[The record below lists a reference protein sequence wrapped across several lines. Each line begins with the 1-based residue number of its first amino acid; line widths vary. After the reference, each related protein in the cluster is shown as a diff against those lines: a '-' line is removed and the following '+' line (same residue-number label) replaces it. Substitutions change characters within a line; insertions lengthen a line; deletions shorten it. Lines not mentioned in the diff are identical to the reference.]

1 MNQPILV
8 ILHQEHSTPGRVG
21 QSLLR
26 RGFSLD
32 MRRPALGEPL
42 PDTLEQ
48 HAGVVVF
55 GGPMSANDSDD
66 YVRREI
72 EWSSVPLTEK
82 KPFFGICLG
91 AQILARALG
100 APVEF
105 HPKGLVEIGYYPLR
119 ATEEGKAL
127 LDWPSHVYQWHREG
141 FGLAAGAKLLA
152 ASDTFAHQA
161 FQYGPAAF
169 GVQFH
174 PELTHHMMC
183 RWTTR
188 GAERLVLPGAQT
200 RGEHFDGRML
210 YDTGVRTWLE
220 RFLDMWT
227 GLMGRPVTEQTAP
240 SQDAKAVAN
249 CDAAARSAASPNA
262 IS

>member
-1 MNQPILV
+1 M
-8 ILHQEHSTPGRVG
+8 E
-21 QSLLR
+21 
-26 RGFSLD
+26 
-32 MRRPALGEPL
+32 LGAA
-42 PDTLEQ
+42 
-48 HAGVVVF
+48 H
-55 GGPMSANDSDD
+55 
-66 YVRREI
+66 RE
-72 EWSSVPLTEK
+72 

-119 ATEEGKAL
+119 ATEEGAAL
-127 LDWPSHVYQWHREG
+127 LEWPSHVYQWHREG
-141 FGLAAGAKLLA
+141 FGLATGAKLLA
-152 ASDTFAHQA
+152 RGDTFEHQA
-161 FQYGPAAF
+161 FQYGPSAF

-200 RGEHFDGRML
+200 RSEHFDGRML
-210 YDTGVRTWLE
+210 HDASVRTWLE
-220 RFLDMWT
+220 NFLDVWT
-227 GLMGRPVTEQTAP
+227 GLMSRPDTKQMAP
-240 SQDAKAVAN
+240 LQNAKAVAN
-249 CDAAARSAASPNA
+249 CDAAPAPRAAFSA